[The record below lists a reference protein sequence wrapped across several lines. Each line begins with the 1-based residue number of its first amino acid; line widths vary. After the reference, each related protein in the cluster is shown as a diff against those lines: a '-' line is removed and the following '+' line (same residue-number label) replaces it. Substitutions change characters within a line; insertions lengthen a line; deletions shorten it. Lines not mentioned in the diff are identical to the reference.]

1 MHYIS
6 SGGRYMY
13 SKNVCGSAVFANT
26 ELLQIA
32 GVSKA
37 INNVKF
43 YLQKVSE
50 TDLDVLLL
58 GESGTGKTF
67 MARIIHEL
75 SVRRGKPFVSLN
87 MAAIPESLAES
98 ELFGTVSGAYTGA
111 VNKPGFVS
119 IANGGTLFFDEI
131 AELPLAVQAK
141 LLHFVETGTF
151 CKVGSTTEN
160 HVDVRIICATN
171 ADLAE
176 LVKQRKF
183 NEALYYRIYK
193 AVVRIPP
200 LRNRKED
207 ILVLSEFFLKKRG
220 LSFQSFSPEA
230 LESLQNHEWPGNV
243 RQLKNCLHVTCEL
256 NRNKIIGP
264 EDLLF

>member
-1 MHYIS
+1 
-6 SGGRYMY
+6 MY
-13 SKNVCGSAVFANT
+13 LKNVCGSPVLINT
-26 ELLQIA
+26 DLLKVA

-37 INNVKF
+37 INSVKN

-58 GESGTGKTF
+58 GESGTGKTY

-75 SVRRGKPFVSLN
+75 SDRRGKPFVALN
-87 MAAIPESLAES
+87 MASIPETLAES

-111 VNKPGFVS
+111 VNRPGFVCV
-119 IANGGTLFFDEI
+119 ANGGTLFFDEI

-171 ADLAE
+171 ADLEE

-200 LRNRKED
+200 LRSRRED
-207 ILVLSEFFLKKRG
+207 ILVLSEYFLKKRG
-220 LSFQSFSPEA
+220 FSIQSFSSEA
-230 LESLQNHEWPGNV
+230 LLSLQNHDWPGNV
-243 RQLKNCLHVTCEL
+243 RQLENCLHVTCEL
-256 NRNKIIGP
+256 NRGKIIGV
-264 EDLLF
+264 EDLVF